1 MSNCTRPLCSIRSHL
16 HGEFAK
22 SLGYLPRFCDTAM
35 RHRLND
41 KELMHNYTFLNDQS
55 NVYSNRKKCI
65 EIFRNM
71 LFSINTENNYEL
83 KKLKVLY
90 LFTMVSTPVCRLLK
104 RENAVFSEAV
114 LEAYYRALGQCQD
127 DIDFANQMIFNYRM

>member
-1 MSNCTRPLCSIRSHL
+1 MSNCTRPHCSIRSHL

-22 SLGYLPRFCDTAM
+22 SLGYLPKFCDIAM
-35 RHRLND
+35 CHRLND

-55 NVYSNRKKCI
+55 NVYSNRKRCI

-71 LFSINTENNYEL
+71 LFSINTENNFEL

-90 LFTMVSTPVCRLLK
+90 LFTMASTPVCRLLK
-104 RENAVFSEAV
+104 RENLRFAESVRN
-114 LEAYYRALGQCQD
+114 AYYRALDECHD
-127 DIDFANQMIFNYRM
+127 DDFVNQMIFNYRM